1 MKTNVFNSKRILSLF
16 LALVMVFSMMPM
28 NIITAS
34 AAEKITYSTTNQ
46 AIEYQYYD
54 STSESW
60 KTGTLEANAYNLVGT
75 DEEWNAD
82 QNEGWY
88 VAGSDIEISN
98 RVSVVGDVKLV
109 LTDGNTLNCA
119 AGIKV
124 PEGSSL
130 TIYGQTAGT
139 GTLKATGATYADSGI
154 EIIKSTVTIDGGI
167 VTATGH
173 AYRDSGLSY
182 SVSYCGSGIGVKFIE
197 NSPSSTETGGNLV
210 IHGGYVNANGSDD
223 GGYGRYAPGI
233 SVPITTGKKG
243 NATVMAS
250 DISDMS
256 NSASWSGI
264 FFKGNTGAVYGEQT
278 LTSDFS
284 VESGYTFNIPSGSK
298 LVVPEGY
305 QLTNNGILNISGGEL
320 DCRSDLTNNG
330 ALNVGTDGTL
340 DISGKLVNTNNVT
353 INGTVKCQSI
363 QNSQDITITGS
374 LICGGGTNTGLIY
387 NTGVLDN
394 SGTISGENGYIIST
408 TPVTGADSQL
418 LYNENLFYRNK
429 NGETVPIP
437 ADDAIYPITES
448 DHSWKKHGEKTTWY
462 VVTKDVTI
470 TNGVKLESDIN
481 LLLMDGVT
489 LTVQGQ
495 NDNGG
500 INAEN
505 YTINIYAQSNGTQ
518 MGKIVAS
525 GGHYNWMAIGGTN
538 ATVNI
543 YGGLIC
549 AGLEGNSYSGIGAG
563 IYRASRNITILG
575 GLVKTKSIG
584 NGTTIGSNT
593 GGLYTPEGS
602 NAIVYTNQTSVGNAV
617 STFHGILF
625 LQTNGT
631 VYGDQ
636 ELAFDLTIEEG
647 ETLTIP
653 EGTTWTIPQGVKLTV
668 KGTLKV
674 GGTIVN
680 NGTIDN
686 LGTVTIENNGKILIN
701 YGSTYS
707 GEKPSNGKLS
717 YQMDGCDLIVTGDT
731 ANYSWDKTNKVLTI
745 NGGSVTV
752 SNKDKNTATSHRIYI
767 QGTANVTL
775 DGVNISTTTG
785 APIEIR
791 DYNDTNVTLTLSGN
805 NTLISQTANKAAIHK
820 TRGQQATS
828 SDAATLTINGSG
840 SLTAVGG
847 NNAAGIGGG
856 GHRGDTHNI
865 IINSGTISATG
876 KGWAAGIGSS
886 DDGSTWNI
894 VVNGGNVTANGMPG
908 IGANTDNWQGV
919 KDASI
924 TGGMVTTNSYKG
936 STPTGGLVST
946 DGGNTFTVFSDYTLS
961 RDLTIATDGKLT
973 VAEGTKLII
982 ADGFT
987 LTNKGVIVNDGAI
1000 SGNLVNEGTIYN
1012 KGTLPANVGG
1022 TVYEQY
1028 VKVNNGSG
1036 TGNYTEG
1043 STVTI
1048 TADAPA
1054 SGKMF
1059 TGWTIELG
1067 TITLTDSAKAETTFT
1082 MPEGCVIVK
1091 ANYADIVA
1099 TITDSNGNVQYYSD
1113 GFRAQE
1119 DWTRNG
1125 GTLTVHSDDFRLEHM
1140 DAPDGSV
1147 LDLNGHSVE
1156 PMMLHIRNSCTIQ
1169 NGTISMWHEGIVEED
1184 AVVTFKNVTITNDE
1198 HGSWEVE
1205 ITNDGTIIDEGL
1217 TLNGVIISGGS
1228 VKTGLTE
1235 DRVTLSGL
1243 PTEGYVYDGTAH
1255 EPGVKCGETTL
1266 VAGTDYTVT
1275 FSNSSGGDSTV
1286 NAGTITMTI
1295 TGIGNYAGTVTKT
1308 YTITDTTAPTG
1319 TILIKENSWREF
1331 WNWISFGLFC
1341 KDHVDVT
1348 ITADGTGSN
1357 ATKVEYLLSN
1367 TVMEENN
1374 IPNDGWTALTKDGNA
1389 YKFRIQPKSKV
1400 AVYVRITDEGGNVTI
1415 INSDGIVVYE
1425 DSKAIDTELT
1435 YTYKENSNKDIAVEF
1450 NGNTVKSI
1458 TCGEKVLAA
1467 NTDYSVDY
1475 ESGKIVLKSTYLDT
1489 LNAGDYTFTV
1499 SYNPMGFENSGV
1511 TDLTTTFTVKVDPTS
1526 ITGATVTVNGTFTY
1540 DGNAKTPDP
1549 VVVLNGETL
1558 VKDRD
1563 YTVSYAENLK
1573 AGTATV
1579 TVTGKGNYNDMAS
1592 GEYEITKR
1600 EITITV
1606 DAKNTVVNT
1615 TLPTYTYKVEGLVGG
1630 DALVTEPT
1638 LTCNANIAVI
1648 GEYDITASGADAG
1661 GNYSIK
1667 YVPAKLTVLTDNV
1680 VDVAAGYTEELKDYD
1695 PATVTSQD
1703 KDELQDMLDE
1713 INTILGD
1720 ETITTNG
1727 KNAMEEVKKQVKDLI
1742 KEITDAAEATYTENT
1757 KKVEDV
1763 TAENVTPDNKTDL
1776 EKSKADLEK
1785 ALDEHGNNM
1794 TEDEK
1799 KAIED
1804 EIKRIYDALEVIG
1817 NVEEIEETISKLP
1830 AVDTVK
1836 PDDEEAIKAITDAQ
1850 TAYNALSEYEKSL
1863 VDEATKASLDKLVAA
1878 LVAYDI
1884 VEGDGSSWTEDSDHN
1899 ITFVV
1904 NGLFSK
1910 FVGIKVDGKV
1920 VDKANYETK
1929 AGSTI
1934 ITLKASYLDTL
1945 KAGEHTITVLY
1956 TDGETEGTFNVHAK
1970 TNSPATGD
1978 NSNIFLWIALLFVS
1992 GTGIFGITLYD
2003 RKRKTANK

>member
-28 NIITAS
+28 TALPAFAVDTTPSADKAIMLGTSGISDPTAIKGQMGTQYTTYYTPSDYVYFGVNGSDPMKWRVLDADAANNGASGGMFLLSEYLLDRGNVMFNASTDDGNTYQGSKAQEWCNTFAQSSAFSMAEQAAFLGVEKTDNAEMILYKWSWGTSSLTENDKVFFLSVRELADYVGDYNDAPGLSATDTAQSASYWWLRSLFEPLYSTDQAGAVSDSGMVNGEYVDGSIFISEYAARPAFNLNLNSVIFTSAAVGGKADTSVDGSLTEVGTAGTEWKMTLLDDSRSFTAS
-34 AAEKITYSTTNQ
+34 TSSATTQTVGYSDWTVDVTYSGANTGNN
-46 AIEYQYYD
+46 EYVSAMLVDSNDTVLYYGRIANN
-54 STSESW
+54 SES
-60 KTGTLEANAYNLVGT
+60 GTATITIPSDLAVGSYTLKVFSEQHNGDKMTDYASGFANIPLTVLAPPVLWVGGT
-75 DEEWNAD
+75 AVTS
-82 QNEGWY
+82 QNTSGEGWSY
-88 VAGSDIEISN
+88 DYATNTLTLNGASITSGSYADASIYAKEALNIVLNGSNTVSSGANYGIYANSTVNISGDGSL
-98 RVSVVGDVKLV
+98 SVVGHWDGIQAHGNVTVNSGSITSTGESSYGIKAE
-109 LTDGNTLNCA
+109 GNTLTFN
-119 AGIKV
+119 
-124 PEGSSL
+124 
-130 TIYGQTAGT
+130 
-139 GTLKATGATYADSGI
+139 
-154 EIIKSTVTIDGGI
+154 
-167 VTATGH
+167 
-173 AYRDSGLSY
+173 
-182 SVSYCGSGIGVKFIE
+182 
-197 NSPSSTETGGNLV
+197 
-210 IHGGYVNANGSDD
+210 GGYVSANG
-223 GGYGRYAPGI
+223 G
-233 SVPITTGKKG
+233 
-243 NATVMAS
+243 AS
-250 DISDMS
+250 
-256 NSASWSGI
+256 G
-264 FFKGNTGAVYGEQT
+264 
-278 LTSDFS
+278 
-284 VESGYTFNIPSGSK
+284 
-298 LVVPEGY
+298 
-305 QLTNNGILNISGGEL
+305 NGIVANTVVLGSSSHL
-320 DCRSDLTNNG
+320 KVTHSS
-330 ALNVGTDGTL
+330 AAVSGTL
-340 DISGKLVNTNNVT
+340 S
-353 INGTVKCQSI
+353 
-363 QNSQDITITGS
+363 
-374 LICGGGTNTGLIY
+374 
-387 NTGVLDN
+387 
-394 SGTISGENGYIIST
+394 
-408 TPVTGADSQL
+408 A
-418 LYNENLFYRNK
+418 
-429 NGETVPIP
+429 
-437 ADDAIYPITES
+437 
-448 DHSWKKHGEKTTWY
+448 
-462 VVTKDVTI
+462 
-470 TNGVKLESDIN
+470 
-481 LLLMDGVT
+481 
-489 LTVQGQ
+489 
-495 NDNGG
+495 
-500 INAEN
+500 
-505 YTINIYAQSNGTQ
+505 
-518 MGKIVAS
+518 
-525 GGHYNWMAIGGTN
+525 
-538 ATVNI
+538 
-543 YGGLIC
+543 
-549 AGLEGNSYSGIGAG
+549 
-563 IYRASRNITILG
+563 
-575 GLVKTKSIG
+575 
-584 NGTTIGSNT
+584 T
-593 GGLYTPEGS
+593 GGLCRTSEDGAFSDVVTASGAYFEYMGS
-602 NAIVYTNQTSVGNAV
+602 NHVAYTKKDAQNHTVAC
-617 STFHGILF
+617 THGISF
-625 LQTNGT
+625 DATHEYENGACVCT
-631 VYGDQ
+631 AEDPMY
-636 ELAFDLTIEEG
+636 
-647 ETLTIP
+647 
-653 EGTTWTIPQGVKLTV
+653 
-668 KGTLKV
+668 
-674 GGTIVN
+674 
-680 NGTIDN
+680 
-686 LGTVTIENNGKILIN
+686 
-701 YGSTYS
+701 
-707 GEKPSNGKLS
+707 
-717 YQMDGCDLIVTGDT
+717 GCDFIVTGDP

-745 NGGSVTV
+745 NGGNVTV

-847 NNAAGIGGG
+847 SNAAGIGGG

-886 DDGSTWNI
+886 NDGSTWNI
-894 VVNGGNVTANGMPG
+894 VINGGNISASGSPG

-919 KDASI
+919 KDSSI
-924 TGGMVTTNSYKG
+924 AGGMVTTNSYKG

-946 DGGNTFTVFSDYTLS
+946 DGGKTFTVFSDYTLS

-987 LTNKGVIVNDGAI
+987 LTNKGVIVNDGTI

-1054 SGKMF
+1054 SGMMF

-1067 TITLTDSAKAETTFT
+1067 TITLTDSTKAETTFT
-1082 MPEGCVIVK
+1082 MPKGCVIVK
-1091 ANYADIVA
+1091 ANYSDIVA

-1125 GTLTVHSDDFRLEHM
+1125 GTLTVYSDDFRLEHM

-1205 ITNDGTIIDEGL
+1205 IINDGTIIDEGL
-1217 TLNGVIISGGS
+1217 TLNGVIISGGP

-1235 DRVTLSGL
+1235 DRVTLSGI
-1243 PTEGYVYDGTAH
+1243 PTEGYVYDGTAQ

-1275 FSNSSGGDSTV
+1275 FSNSNGGNSTV

-1295 TGIGNYAGTVTKT
+1295 TGKGNYAGTVTKT

-1357 ATKVEYLLSN
+1357 VTKVEYLLSN

-1425 DSKAIDTELT
+1425 DSKAIDTEAT
-1435 YTYKENSNKDIAVEF
+1435 YTYKENSNKGIAVEF

-1489 LNAGDYTFTV
+1489 LNAGEYTFTV

-1511 TDLTTTFTVKVDPTS
+1511 TDLTTTFTVKVEPTS
-1526 ITGATVTVNGTFTY
+1526 IAGATVTVDSTFTY

-1563 YTVSYAENLK
+1563 YTVSYTENVN

-1579 TVTGKGNYNDMAS
+1579 TVTGKGNYSGTAS

-1600 EITITV
+1600 EITIIV

-1615 TLPTYTYKVEGLVGG
+1615 TLPTYTYKVEGLVGV
-1630 DALVTEPT
+1630 DALVTVPT
-1638 LTCNANIAVI
+1638 LTCNANIAVV
-1648 GEYDITASGADAG
+1648 GEYDITASDADAG

-1695 PATVTSQD
+1695 PATVTSED

-1727 KNAMEEVKKQVKDLI
+1727 KNAMEEVKKQVEDLI
-1742 KEITDAAEATYTENT
+1742 KEITDAAEATDTENT

-1804 EIKRIYDALEVIG
+1804 EIKRIDDALEVIG

-1978 NSNIFLWIALLFVS
+1978 NSNIFLWIALLFIS